1 MNRKIFKM
9 GILVISFLIIVGGC
23 MGIVSASV
31 NPPVF
36 CEFWG
41 YITLDGEPAPLGTV
55 ITVSDPDGVLIGLLT
70 VDNIEGVYG
79 YLRAVGDESTPGD
92 QGAEDGDVMTFYVNG
107 YLAEVVSGDN
117 TWTQWGQKQVD
128 IRAISGENVPEF
140 SLIMVPFMLSLMI
153 YGMSRRRIGL

>member
-1 MNRKIFKM
+1 MEQFPD
-9 GILVISFLIIVGGC
+9 C
-23 MGIVSASV
+23 
-31 NPPVF
+31 
-36 CEFWG
+36 FWN
-41 YITLDGEPAPLGTV
+41 IHNKEKPNSHPE
-55 ITVSDPDGVLIGLLT
+55 VSDRKLKYIIDW
-70 VDNIEGVYG
+70 DNIEGVYG